1 MQVHLPV
8 VTRLPG
14 RISRIPELAHNL
26 WWTWKASARELFRR
40 LDLDLWKRTAH
51 NPIRM
56 IRQVDVQSLRQAAKN
71 PQFLALYDSVMDD
84 LDSYMSKN
92 HSWFSTHYPDSKD
105 ELIAYFCAEFGIH
118 NSLPIYSGGLGILAG
133 DTCKEASDLGIPLI
147 GIGSLYPEGYFRQR
161 IEPGGRQ
168 SEVYTRLDMDNVP
181 LLPVLDD
188 DGERLLISF
197 PLDGS
202 QVSIAL
208 WRVQVGRVPIFL
220 MDTDIEENEPWQRD
234 LSARLY
240 HGDQV
245 VRLRQEIILGIGG
258 VKTLHTLGFR
268 PTVYHLNEGHAAF
281 TSLELMRQKAASGP
295 SFAENLRKVRNQ
307 IVFTT
312 HTPVGAGHDE
322 FPFPLVEEYF
332 KNLWEELGA
341 GRQQFLELGQVE
353 DRQSFSM
360 TLLALRTSRTANGV
374 SQKHGQVTRRMWQSL
389 WPDLPVKR
397 VPIGSITNG
406 VHLPTWVSSEMG
418 RHFRRRFGP
427 HWLENH
433 DDPGPWEGITAI
445 PDSDLWASHMRLKT
459 KLFNFARERARQKW
473 LQGVASSEQ
482 LVGLGCF
489 LNPGYLTLGFARRFA
504 TYKRATLI
512 LRDRERLSRI
522 LVNSKR
528 PIQIIFAGKA
538 HPVDEAGKYFL
549 QQIFEA
555 GSSNELR
562 GHIAVIEDYDMHV
575 AHYLLAGVDVWLNT
589 PVPPLEASGTSG
601 QKAALNGVINF
612 SVLDGWW
619 AEGFNGQNG
628 WDIGGKDDDST
639 ACALYDTL
647 EGEIA
652 PLFYDR
658 DSLGIPVRWVSLMR
672 ESIRSIAAAFSA
684 RRMMKEYCRNMY
696 LNEPSPQDEALP
708 LVSTKGF

>member
-1 MQVHLPV
+1 MQVHLSV
-8 VTRLPG
+8 FTRLPA

-26 WWTWKASARELFRR
+26 WWTWKASARELFHR
-40 LDLDLWKRTAH
+40 LDLDLWKQTAH
-51 NPIRM
+51 NPIRL
-56 IRQVDVQSLRQAAKN
+56 IRQVEAESLRQAARN

-84 LDSYMSKN
+84 FDGYMSEN
-92 HSWFSTHYPDSKD
+92 HSWFSTHYPDRKD
-105 ELIAYFCAEFGIH
+105 DVIAYFCAEFGIH

-133 DTCKEASDLGIPLI
+133 DTCKEASDLGIPLVA
-147 GIGSLYPEGYFRQR
+147 IGSLYPEGYFNQR
-161 IEPGGRQ
+161 IDPAGRQ
-168 SEVYTRLDMDNVP
+168 SEAYTRLDMDNVP

-188 DGERLLISF
+188 EGKRLLISL
-197 PLDGS
+197 PLDAS

-208 WRVQVGRVPIFL
+208 WKAQVGRVPIFL

-234 LSARLY
+234 LIARLY

-245 VRLRQEIILGIGG
+245 VRLRQEIILGMGG
-258 VKTLHTLGFR
+258 AKTLHTLGFR
-268 PTVYHLNEGHAAF
+268 PTVFHLNEGHAAF
-281 TSLELMRQKAASGP
+281 TSLEVMRQRAASGL
-295 SFAENLRKVRNQ
+295 SFSENLAEVRSQ

-322 FPFPLVEEYF
+322 FPFPLIEEYF
-332 KNLWEELGA
+332 ESLWEELGA
-341 GRQQFLELGQVE
+341 SRQEFLELGQVE
-353 DRQSFSM
+353 DRQAFSM
-360 TLLALRTSRTANGV
+360 TVLALRTSRAANGV

-389 WPDLPVKR
+389 WPDLPAR
-397 VPIGSITNG
+397 QVPIGSITNG

-418 RHFRRRFGP
+418 SHFRRRFGP

-433 DDPGPWEGITAI
+433 DDPAPWEGVAAI
-445 PDSDLWASHMRLKT
+445 PDSDLWAAHLSLKARL
-459 KLFNFARERARQKW
+459 LNFARERARQKW
-473 LQGVASSEQ
+473 LQGGASAKQ

-489 LNPGYLTLGFARRFA
+489 LNPDYLTIGFARRFA

-512 LRDRERLSRI
+512 LRDRERLRSI

-528 PIQIIFAGKA
+528 PIQILFAGKA
-538 HPVDEAGKYFL
+538 HPVDEEGKYFL

-575 AHYLLAGVDVWLNT
+575 AHRMLTGVDVWLNT
-589 PVPPLEASGTSG
+589 PVPPLEACGTSG
-601 QKAALNGVINF
+601 QKAAMNGVINF

-628 WDIGGKDDDST
+628 WDISGKDDDST
-639 ACALYDTL
+639 ASALYDKL
-647 EGEIA
+647 EKEIA

-658 DSLGIPVRWVSLMR
+658 DSLGIPVHWISLMR
-672 ESIRSIAAAFSA
+672 ESIRSITATFSA
-684 RRMMKEYCRNMY
+684 RRMMKEYCRKMY
-696 LNEPSPQDEALP
+696 LNEPSRQDEAVP
-708 LVSTKGF
+708 LVSTERF

>member
-8 VTRLPG
+8 ITRLPG

-40 LDLDLWKRTAH
+40 LDLDLWKQTAH

-56 IRQVDVQSLRQAAKN
+56 IRQVDAQSLRQAARN

-84 LDSYMSKN
+84 FDSYMSEN
-92 HSWFSTHYPDSKD
+92 DSWFSTHYPDRKD
-105 ELIAYFCAEFGIH
+105 EVIAYFCAEFGIH

-133 DTCKEASDLGIPLI
+133 DTCKEASDLGIPLV
-147 GIGSLYPEGYFRQR
+147 GIGSLYPEGYFKQR
-161 IEPGGRQ
+161 IDPGGRQ
-168 SEVYTRLDMDNVP
+168 SEVYARLDMDNVP

-188 DGERLLISF
+188 DGKRLLISL
-197 PLDGS
+197 PLDAS

-208 WRVQVGRVPIFL
+208 WKVQVGRVPIFL
-220 MDTDIEENEPWQRD
+220 MDTDIEENQPWQRD
-234 LSARLY
+234 LIARLY

-245 VRLRQEIILGIGG
+245 LRLRQEIILGMGG

-268 PTVYHLNEGHAAF
+268 PTVFHLNEGHAAF
-281 TSLELMRQKAASGP
+281 TSLELMRQRAASGL
-295 SFAENLRKVRNQ
+295 SFSENLAGVRKQ

-332 KNLWEELGA
+332 ESLWEELGA
-341 GRQQFLELGQVE
+341 SRQGFLELGQVE
-353 DRQSFSM
+353 DRQAFSM
-360 TLLALRTSRTANGV
+360 TVLALRTSRAANGV
-374 SQKHGQVTRRMWQSL
+374 SAKHGQVTRRMWHGL
-389 WPDLPVKR
+389 WPDLPVEQ

-406 VHLPTWVSSEMG
+406 VHLPTWVSSEIG
-418 RHFRRRFGP
+418 SHFRRRFGP
-427 HWLENH
+427 HWLEDH
-433 DDPGPWEGITAI
+433 DDPAPWEGVASI
-445 PDSDLWASHMRLKT
+445 PDSDLWAAHVRLKT
-459 KLFNFARERARQKW
+459 KLLNFARERARQKW
-473 LQGVASSEQ
+473 LQGGASAQQ

-528 PIQIIFAGKA
+528 PIQILFAGKA
-538 HPVDEAGKYFL
+538 HPVDEEGKHFL

-575 AHYLLAGVDVWLNT
+575 AHFLLAGVDVWLNT

-601 QKAALNGVINF
+601 QKAAMNGVVNF

-619 AEGFNGQNG
+619 AEGFNGHNG
-628 WDIGGKDDDST
+628 WDIGGEDDDAT
-639 ACALYDTL
+639 ASALYDRL

-658 DSLGIPVRWVSLMR
+658 DSVGIPVRWVSLMR
-672 ESIRSIAAAFSA
+672 ESIRSIAADFSA
-684 RRMMKEYCRNMY
+684 RRMMKEYCRKMY
-696 LNEPSPQDEALP
+696 AANHSVQGP
-708 LVSTKGF
+708 

>member
-1 MQVHLPV
+1 MKVQIPGA
-8 VTRLPG
+8 TRFPG
-14 RISRIPELAHNL
+14 RISRIPELSYNL

-40 LDLDLWKRTAH
+40 LDLDLWKQTAH

-56 IRQVDVQSLRQAAKN
+56 IRQVDVQSLRGAAKN

-84 LDSYMSKN
+84 FDGYMCED

-105 ELIAYFCAEFGIH
+105 GVFAYFCAEFGIH
-118 NSLPIYSGGLGILAG
+118 NSLAIYSGGLGILAG

-147 GIGSLYPEGYFRQR
+147 GIGSLYPEGYFNQR

-168 SEVYTRLDMDNVP
+168 REVYTRLDIDTVP
-181 LLPVLDD
+181 LLPVLDT
-188 DGERLLISF
+188 DGKRLLVSLA
-197 PLDGS
+197 LDAS
-202 QVSIAL
+202 EVSIAL
-208 WRVQVGRVPIFL
+208 WKVQVGRVPIFL

-234 LSARLY
+234 LTARLY

-245 VRLRQEIILGIGG
+245 VRLRQEIILGMGG
-258 VKTLHTLGFR
+258 VKTLQTLGFR

-281 TSLELMRQKAASGP
+281 ASLELMRQRADQGL
-295 SFAENLRKVRNQ
+295 SFSQNLTEVRNK

-332 KNLWEELGA
+332 EGLWQELGTS
-341 GRQQFLELGQVE
+341 RQEFLKLGQV
-353 DRQSFSM
+353 DARQSFSM
-360 TLLALRTSRTANGV
+360 TVLALRMSRNANGV
-374 SQKHGQVTRRMWQSL
+374 SKKHGQVSRRMWQPL
-389 WPDLPVKR
+389 WPDLPEQQ
-397 VPIGSITNG
+397 VPIESITNG

-418 RHFRRRFGP
+418 SHFRRRFGP
-427 HWLENH
+427 HWLEDH
-433 DDPGPWEGITAI
+433 DDPAPWEGVAAI
-445 PDSDLWASHMRLKT
+445 PDSDLWAAHVRLKA
-459 KLFNFARERARQKW
+459 KLLDFTRERTRRKW
-473 LQGVASSEQ
+473 LQGVASVEQ

-489 LNPGYLTLGFARRFA
+489 LNPSYLTLGFARRFA

-512 LRDRERLSRI
+512 LRDRERLRKI

-528 PIQIIFAGKA
+528 PIQIIFSGKA
-538 HPVDEAGKYFL
+538 HPADEEGKYFL

-601 QKAALNGVINF
+601 QKAAINGVINF

-628 WDIGGKDDDST
+628 WEIGGKNDDST
-639 ACALYDTL
+639 ASALYDIL

-652 PLFYDR
+652 PMFYDR
-658 DSLGIPVRWVSLMR
+658 DSRGIPVRWVGLMR
-672 ESIRSIAAAFSA
+672 ESIRSIAAVFSA
-684 RRMMKEYCRNMY
+684 RRMMKEYCRKMY
-696 LNEPSPQDEALP
+696 LSEE
-708 LVSTKGF
+708 